1 MRNLIISFAIAV
13 AMTSLFTAMLG
24 AQVGIVASAARRS
37 AGAPLVDVAPPI
49 RAQLSAGHGAPGA
62 DHPAT

>member
-13 AMTSLFTAMLG
+13 TMTSLFTTMVG
-24 AQVGIVASAARRS
+24 SQVGMVANAARGHS
-37 AGAPLVDVAPPI
+37 NAPLVDVGSPVRVGAN
-49 RAQLSAGHGAPGA
+49 RAAPGA